1 MTQLLFANN
10 ANSTIAGALTNTTTT
25 INLQAGTGVLFPNP
39 TSGQAFKLTLLDAAT
54 KTLTEIVLCTARS
67 TDTLTVV
74 RAQEGTTGL
83 AWNAGD
89 LIANDLTAGTMQALA
104 QTATISG
111 SYYQGTDTGSAN
123 AVQVATLIPTL
134 TTPVAG
140 QVFLITKGTASNTG
154 AVTMQIA
161 GGATISV
168 VYEDGS
174 PLNAGDWAAN
184 AAAQLYYTG
193 GVFQFLACEVNPAVR
208 TFFATDSGTADAL
221 VITPVPA
228 VPALNT
234 NVALQIIKGTSP
246 NATTT
251 PTINVSGL
259 GAKTI
264 TRFDGSACVAGDLPA
279 NALIPLKY
287 DGTNMRLVWPATPA
301 QIKIKLSGNL
311 TIYIRTDGN
320 DSNNGLTNSPS
331 GAFLTIQGAWNAI
344 FNLYEF
350 SGFTIT
356 LQLGIAGTY
365 AGATFS
371 GYTGNVVLN
380 GNSGSPTSYIVNC
393 ISGQSYVIQCLMQN
407 LTISNLMLDYTYNS
421 TPTSEV
427 TLSAQSGGQINVG
440 PGVTYRCVN
449 NRANLNENYAA
460 QTGSLITFV
469 NLSTTNFVGPGSR
482 NSMIYTF
489 AGGEVSAGNA
499 PVNVYFTSTGTIGY
513 TTFAIADLLSIQSWA
528 EAIFTGFTATGA
540 RYYSNRLSAIGLSGV
555 VLPGSTAGST
565 ANGGI
570 AI

>member
-1 MTQLLFANN
+1 LTQLLFANN
-10 ANSTIAGALTNTTTT
+10 ANSTLAGALTNTTTT

-39 TSGQAFKLTLLDAAT
+39 TGGQAFKLTLLDAAT

-123 AVQVATLIPTL
+123 AVQVATLTPTL

-221 VITPVPA
+221 VSTPVPA

-234 NVALQIIKGTSP
+234 NVSLRIIKGASP

-279 NALIPLKY
+279 NALIPLQY
-287 DGTNMRLVWPATPA
+287 DGTNMRLAWPATPA

-320 DSNNGLTNSPS
+320 DSNNGLINSPS

-344 FNLYEF
+344 FNLYDF

-356 LQLGIAGTY
+356 FQLGIAGTY

-371 GYTGNVVLN
+371 GYSGNVVLN
-380 GNSGSPTSYIVNC
+380 GNSGSPTTYIVNC
-393 ISGQSYVIQCLMQN
+393 PAATPNVINNQITTLQI
-407 LTISNLMLDYTYNS
+407 TNLMLDYTYNS
-421 TPTSEV
+421 TPTTE
-427 TLSAQSGGQINVG
+427 TTIDNSGQLIVG
-440 PGVTYRCVN
+440 PGVTYRCLN
-449 NRANLNENYAA
+449 NRANLVENYSVG
-460 QTGSLITFV
+460 TGANITFA
-469 NLSTTNFVGPGSR
+469 NSSTTNVIGSGSR
-482 NSMIYTF
+482 NSFANTF
-489 AGGEVSAGNA
+489 AGGEISAGNA
-499 PVNVYFTSTGTIGY
+499 PVNVYFTSTGTIAY
-513 TTFAIADLLSIQSWA
+513 TTFAIADLLSLQSWA
-528 EAIFTGFTATGA
+528 EAIFTGFTASGS
-540 RYYSNRLSAIGLSGV
+540 RYYSNRNSVIGLSGV
-555 VLPGSTAGST
+555 TLPGSTAGST
-565 ANGGI
+565 ANGGL
-570 AI
+570 AV